1 MQARCGS
8 GEPNYA
14 IKRDLRGNPRFMR
27 VIIRRVG
34 PLFWLLDGLELFDQA
49 FHISRLLLISLFSS
63 ATRQLTAACAGLAC
77 GVSSSAFQ
85 HPVVQARPKVLFIS
99 CHPASRL
106 VFQQSRHRHYLRYA
120 FNPSQWASRSSSF
133 SDSLIGLCSND
144 AIKGTSV
151 EIVDSSE
158 RSSGASVPYL
168 GC

>member
-1 MQARCGS
+1 MAF
-8 GEPNYA
+8 
-14 IKRDLRGNPRFMR
+14 KR

-34 PLFWLLDGLELFDQA
+34 PLSWLLDGLELFSRA
-49 FHISRLLLISLFSS
+49 FQISRLLFDFYFSS
-63 ATRQLTAACAGLAC
+63 STRQLTATCAGLAS

-85 HPVVQARPKVLFIS
+85 HPVVQARPKVFFIS
-99 CHPASRL
+99 RHPASRL

-133 SDSLIGLCSND
+133 SGSLIGLCSND

-151 EIVDSSE
+151 EILDSSE

>member
-1 MQARCGS
+1 MAF
-8 GEPNYA
+8 
-14 IKRDLRGNPRFMR
+14 KR

-34 PLFWLLDGLELFDQA
+34 PLSWLLDGLELFSQA
-49 FHISRLLLISLFSS
+49 FQISRLLFDFYFSS
-63 ATRQLTAACAGLAC
+63 STRQLIAACAGFAS

-99 CHPASRL
+99 LHPPGRL
-106 VFQQSRHRHYLRYA
+106 VFRQSRHRHYLRYA
-120 FNPSQWASRSSSF
+120 FMPSQWASRSSSF
-133 SDSLIGLCSND
+133 SGSLIGLCSND

-151 EIVDSSE
+151 EILDSSE

>member
-1 MQARCGS
+1 MAF
-8 GEPNYA
+8 
-14 IKRDLRGNPRFMR
+14 KR

-34 PLFWLLDGLELFDQA
+34 PLSWLLDGLELFSRA
-49 FHISRLLLISLFSS
+49 FQISCLLFDFYFSS
-63 ATRQLTAACAGLAC
+63 STRQLTAACAGLAS

-99 CHPASRL
+99 RHPASRL

-120 FNPSQWASRSSSF
+120 FNPSQLASRSSSF
-133 SDSLIGLCSND
+133 SGSLIGLCSND

-151 EIVDSSE
+151 EILDSSE